1 MGVASLPLAFLA
13 YMLRFDEEPLNIMNY
28 MAKQCGFLK
37 IDLIPCDQN
46 GKETD
51 KLSVKDPV
59 DLVSAFKLITS
70 TVM

>member
-1 MGVASLPLAFLA
+1 
-13 YMLRFDEEPLNIMNY
+13 MNY